1 MPIAIHED
9 LLKGRHIAEKFAQ
22 ARALGVEGIELAG
35 ASLTTRVPEIAQAMA
50 DTGLKIAAVN
60 YGRQGTLV
68 SPDGADR
75 EKALAKLRQTI
86 VNATDLGAAGVVF
99 TPHFGE
105 AILPDLSP
113 WMTAAELE
121 TELFYTHMRTLEDYA
136 YALGTELFVEP
147 VCRDESHLLNR
158 LDQVAVIA
166 RRLNHP
172 HVKISAN
179 VRHMALEEAD
189 MVTALR
195 EQADLLG
202 FVHVSDPAL
211 HVKAVADAL
220 DAMGYH
226 GWVCMYESPD
236 NLADSLYALRQTGL
250 T

>member
-1 MPIAIHED
+1 MPIAIHENMLTGSRLTD
-9 LLKGRHIAEKFAQ
+9 KFAQ
-22 ARALGVEGIELAG
+22 ARALGADGIEIDG
-35 ASLTTRVPEIAQAMA
+35 ADLTDRIPEIAQALA

-75 EKALAKLRQTI
+75 ERALAKLRQTI

-99 TPHFGE
+99 TPHFG
-105 AILPDLSP
+105 APILPDLSP

-136 YALGTELFVEP
+136 YALGTELFIEP
-147 VCRDESHLLNR
+147 VSRNESHLLNR
-158 LDQVAVIA
+158 LDQVATIA

-179 VRHMALEEAD
+179 VRSMAREEAD
-189 MVTALR
+189 LVTALR
-195 EQADLLG
+195 QQADLIG
-202 FVHVSDPAL
+202 FVHISDPDPHA
-211 HVKAVADAL
+211 KAVADAL
-220 DAMGYH
+220 DVMGYH
-226 GWVCMYESPD
+226 GWVSMYECPD
-236 NLADSLYALRQTGL
+236 NLAESLYALRQTGL